1 MKHEIPACQA
11 PGYQEFHAVM
21 ETTSKTEHS
30 PSGQDLHHHDRDKHT
45 WNLKFLV
52 TALGLSGISCCHGNH
67 AETIPDL
74 TTTLCSQHQ
83 VYLQSDAEQV
93 FVNGVYKYVAEV
105 HFYIV
110 WAVLFP
116 AYILLI
122 SFVVS
127 YNRNYSLFRE

>member
-1 MKHEIPACQA
+1 MKFLLARPLVTRNFMLSWKPPQKPSTPHLARTS
-11 PGYQEFHAVM
+11 
-21 ETTSKTEHS
+21 TTNY
-30 PSGQDLHHHDRDKHT
+30 LDRDKHT
-45 WNLKFLV
+45 WNF